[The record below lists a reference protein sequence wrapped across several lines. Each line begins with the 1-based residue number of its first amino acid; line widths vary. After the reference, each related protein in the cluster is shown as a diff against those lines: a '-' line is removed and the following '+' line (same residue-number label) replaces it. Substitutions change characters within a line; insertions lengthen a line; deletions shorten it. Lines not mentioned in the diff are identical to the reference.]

1 MWKTL
6 AAGAVISVPCFVLLL
21 WGVGHVLVLLPRV
34 QGSVWF
40 HPAMNAITV
49 FSVAAGLLIYR
60 RQQRR
65 VKKAAHRP
73 ACS

>member
-6 AAGAVISVPCFVLLL
+6 VAGALISVPCFVLLL

-40 HPAMNAITV
+40 HPTMNAIMV
-49 FSVAAGLLIYR
+49 FSVAAGALIHR
-60 RQQRR
+60 RQHNR
-65 VKKAAHRP
+65 VKKAAHR
-73 ACS
+73 